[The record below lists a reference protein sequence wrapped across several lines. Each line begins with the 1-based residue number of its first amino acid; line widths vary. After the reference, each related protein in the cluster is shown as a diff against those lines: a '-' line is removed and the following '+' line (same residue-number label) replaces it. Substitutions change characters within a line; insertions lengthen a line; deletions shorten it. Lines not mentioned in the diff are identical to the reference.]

1 VSGLVRPR
9 AILAALAVAIAASSP
24 GFAAVRELA
33 VAPAPQVASSLTAST
48 PVCDSASALTMS
60 AYLPNVTKTL
70 GGPDG
75 WDTPFYVQNAGA
87 VQTTVESSFYRFSD
101 GAFIACH
108 KRPDLPPGASLLDD
122 PNVDVDLPADTQFSV
137 VVRSYGAPV
146 AAVVHQLQG
155 SGRTTQAA
163 SYSGFTVGATT
174 VYLPNVTR
182 RFYGY
187 DVPFIVQDLATAPAT
202 VTASFISF
210 DGSSIFIT
218 QFTVQPGRS
227 AVVDPDYTD
236 GLQDGTQYAVTL
248 RSTQPIGV
256 VMNAHNESLGPLAYS
271 HDGLTAGAN
280 RLYAPYAVK
289 GGPGGMF
296 SPIVVQNV
304 GPTTTDVT
312 LAFAPIVGGAAQ
324 SFALASV
331 AAGASR
337 AFDPRFTLGTTIPC
351 AAASATCLGPGEY
364 SLTISAAGPIAAV
377 VLPNTDTTAGAYLAA
392 TELSGRAIVPV
403 AMRNVGGTNGWS
415 SSMYLLSAVGT
426 AATLRYYRTADGTL
440 SLVDRVDL
448 VGGSSLK
455 VDTRK
460 IAALADNER
469 YAVTIEADS
478 GGALTAVAMEQAL
491 TGGDALM
498 VSEGAV
504 AATLP
509 SRLVPG
515 SIAVRPATAEIGTG
529 GSARF
534 SATVKDQYGVP
545 LNETPAWSTSSNSPG
560 AIGVDGVFHAGSAE
574 GSGSVRASAGAVSAS
589 AAVTVAGL
597 AFYRMRFDF
606 STSSDWSTMDVLP
619 IGDALSRRMI
629 VGPSS
634 SLWSGPNG
642 ELRFNASQPIYDSI
656 TGHKVGITFDVAI
669 AAAAWDRL
677 RISVVKG
684 ALGASSIRVSRM
696 IDATAVPVARFDHP
710 GDVETRVFAL
720 PALDPAAA
728 PPSNT
733 RLTARQPKMLLAH
746 YYPWYHLDMWTP
758 PYNGSPPMK
767 DQPLSLYE
775 SGDAATIERHIAQ
788 AKSAGIDGFFAS
800 WWGPND
806 YRDDNLR
813 TVFSVAAQRGFVIA
827 PYVEIVSD
835 RGLLDGA
842 GLTRWLEYFLRTYG
856 SEPAL
861 MRVGG
866 RPVIPIW
873 QSTQVPLSTWR
884 SVFADL
890 RSRGF
895 DAIYLALSFDTRDL
909 EVFDGFHAY
918 GTFDAATATYAR
930 VGREVRYWPLLADQP
945 AARIWA
951 ASAEP
956 GYDDR
961 AIPGRVGTFLDRRNG
976 ATYREALD
984 GAAASDPDWI
994 LITSWNE
1001 WWENTHI
1008 EPSVNFG
1015 DQYVQITR
1023 EFAARWKQ
1031 Q

>member
-1 VSGLVRPR
+1 
-9 AILAALAVAIAASSP
+9 
-24 GFAAVRELA
+24 
-33 VAPAPQVASSLTAST
+33 
-48 PVCDSASALTMS
+48 M
-60 AYLPNVTKTL
+60 
-70 GGPDG
+70 
-75 WDTPFYVQNAGA
+75 
-87 VQTTVESSFYRFSD
+87 
-101 GAFIACH
+101 
-108 KRPDLPPGASLLDD
+108 
-122 PNVDVDLPADTQFSV
+122 
-137 VVRSYGAPV
+137 
-146 AAVVHQLQG
+146 
-155 SGRTTQAA
+155 
-163 SYSGFTVGATT
+163 
-174 VYLPNVTR
+174 
-182 RFYGY
+182 
-187 DVPFIVQDLATAPAT
+187 
-202 VTASFISF
+202 
-210 DGSSIFIT
+210 
-218 QFTVQPGRS
+218 
-227 AVVDPDYTD
+227 
-236 GLQDGTQYAVTL
+236 
-248 RSTQPIGV
+248 
-256 VMNAHNESLGPLAYS
+256 
-271 HDGLTAGAN
+271 
-280 RLYAPYAVK
+280 
-289 GGPGGMF
+289 
-296 SPIVVQNV
+296 
-304 GPTTTDVT
+304 
-312 LAFAPIVGGAAQ
+312 
-324 SFALASV
+324 
-331 AAGASR
+331 
-337 AFDPRFTLGTTIPC
+337 
-351 AAASATCLGPGEY
+351 
-364 SLTISAAGPIAAV
+364 

-455 VDTRK
+455 VDSRK

-758 PYNGSPPMK
+758 P
-767 DQPLSLYE
+767 
-775 SGDAATIERHIAQ
+775 
-788 AKSAGIDGFFAS
+788 
-800 WWGPND
+800 
-806 YRDDNLR
+806 
-813 TVFSVAAQRGFVIA
+813 
-827 PYVEIVSD
+827 
-835 RGLLDGA
+835 
-842 GLTRWLEYFLRTYG
+842 
-856 SEPAL
+856 
-861 MRVGG
+861 
-866 RPVIPIW
+866 
-873 QSTQVPLSTWR
+873 
-884 SVFADL
+884 
-890 RSRGF
+890 
-895 DAIYLALSFDTRDL
+895 
-909 EVFDGFHAY
+909 
-918 GTFDAATATYAR
+918 
-930 VGREVRYWPLLADQP
+930 
-945 AARIWA
+945 
-951 ASAEP
+951 
-956 GYDDR
+956 
-961 AIPGRVGTFLDRRNG
+961 
-976 ATYREALD
+976 
-984 GAAASDPDWI
+984 
-994 LITSWNE
+994 
-1001 WWENTHI
+1001 
-1008 EPSVNFG
+1008 
-1015 DQYVQITR
+1015 
-1023 EFAARWKQ
+1023 
-1031 Q
+1031 